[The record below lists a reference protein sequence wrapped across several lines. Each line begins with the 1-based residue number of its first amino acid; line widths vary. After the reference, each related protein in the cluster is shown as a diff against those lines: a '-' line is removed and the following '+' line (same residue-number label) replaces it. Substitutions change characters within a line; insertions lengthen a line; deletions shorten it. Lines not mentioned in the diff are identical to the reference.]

1 MSHRGS
7 VVGAERQRVENVL
20 CILTAIADRLETT
33 HELAPRVIGDAFEF
47 VRAYEQEGLDDTG
60 TSAGE
65 PHLRLTVDHH
75 LAARIPVRGM
85 HQAVVALDRGD
96 TSARDRF
103 ARYAREYSAP
113 QTRALQA
120 PRPPVLQAALADDVE
135 PRRGRRQTR
144 INEHEG
150 SLRSPARECSHPDH
164 SGAGTPKRLKPTPK
178 PSLRV
183 TSRASQQP
191 V

>member
-47 VRAYEQEGLDDTG
+47 VRAYEQEGLDDTR

-85 HQAVVALDRGD
+85 HQAVVALDRAD

-103 ARYAREYSAP
+103 ARYAREYVHLKREHFRRRDRLFSRRHSRTMSSHGEVGGKPESTSTKGLYDRLLESAATLTTVGP
-113 QTRALQA
+113 
-120 PRPPVLQAALADDVE
+120 
-135 PRRGRRQTR
+135 GRR
-144 INEHEG
+144 
-150 SLRSPARECSHPDH
+150 SA
-164 SGAGTPKRLKPTPK
+164 
-178 PSLRV
+178 
-183 TSRASQQP
+183 
-191 V
+191 